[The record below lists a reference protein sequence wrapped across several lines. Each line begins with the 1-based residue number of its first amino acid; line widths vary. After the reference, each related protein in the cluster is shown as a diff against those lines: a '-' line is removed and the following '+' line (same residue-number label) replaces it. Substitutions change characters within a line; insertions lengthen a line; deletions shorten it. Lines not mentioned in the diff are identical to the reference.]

1 MAEIRIEMGVRSH
14 KDGQNLRKEGI
25 RWSTEVGEISKKVQ
39 ESRLTLRPA
48 IYDDSARSICA
59 HSGQAD
65 RSRCC

>member
-39 ESRLTLRPA
+39 ESRLKEYGHVIRTDKE
-48 IYDDSARSICA
+48 YVVK
-59 HSGQAD
+59 
-65 RSRCC
+65 